1 MCVPSYH
8 PQFVKKKK
16 KKKNTHKIL
25 SLILIIDWVFTVFI
39 DKDPIF
45 VQLSKHCFL

>member
-1 MCVPSYH
+1 MCVPSYN
-8 PQFVKKKK
+8 PQFGTK